1 MEPGLDMSEG
11 GKAWPECCPLG
22 KADDEAEAEEAEEEE
37 CTLDGESQ
45 LASRS
50 LGDLEW

>member
-11 GKAWPECCPLG
+11 GKAWPECGPLG
-22 KADDEAEAEEAEEEE
+22 KVVDEEEEEEEE